1 MGMGEESNVMD
12 FVNEQFKTINQ
23 KLDKLTEL
31 TEQTHLQE
39 YRLNK
44 LEEKLNEMQREKSD
58 TKWRVLSPL
67 ISSVISALIAFVV
80 AGGLRI
86 R

>member
-1 MGMGEESNVMD
+1 MGDESRVMD
-12 FVNEQFKTINQ
+12 FVNAQFKTINQ

-58 TKWRVLSPL
+58 TKWRIISPL
-67 ISSVISALIAFVV
+67 ISSVVSALIAFVV
-80 AGGLRI
+80 AGGLRLK
-86 R
+86 

>member
-1 MGMGEESNVMD
+1 MGDESSVMD
-12 FVNEQFKTINQ
+12 FVNAQFKTINQ

-58 TKWRVLSPL
+58 TKWRIISPL
-67 ISSVISALIAFVV
+67 ISSVVSALIAFVV
-80 AGGLRI
+80 AGGLRLK
-86 R
+86 